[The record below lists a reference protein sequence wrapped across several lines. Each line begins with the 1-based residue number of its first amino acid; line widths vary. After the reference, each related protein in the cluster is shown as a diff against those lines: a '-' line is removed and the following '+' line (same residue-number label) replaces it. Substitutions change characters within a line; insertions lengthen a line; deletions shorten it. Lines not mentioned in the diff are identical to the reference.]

1 MKRRTKPSV
10 LFSLAAGALVL
21 GAAGV
26 PRAAVGHAGATWT
39 GTITMYAH
47 DYTPNSTVENKDNLK
62 AFRQVADAYQKSHPG
77 VIINFVD
84 QTYTDPYQTY
94 RVKAAAGEMFDIW
107 WGQWAALNSTLP
119 RGIAVDLTPYYK
131 QKNPYIL
138 GNTAWQNAMNA
149 TVVNETQAPNGAH
162 YNINGDFVGTAFF
175 YNKDLFKKAGIS
187 GTPSTWQQLLADCAK
202 LKKAGITPVTGVPL
216 HGWFVRHWLS
226 DFYAQDFSKIVGYG
240 GKGSSGMSA
249 LDEAVAIKKGV
260 LSAKDPRFLA
270 WWPIFKGLAG
280 YWDKQYL
287 TQDTSTSDDP
297 TRQEFISGQAGIYY
311 SGSWIPNY
319 LKNAKVSFTWGTFPW
334 PTLNKAVSPYAHGIN
349 TAGYVGG
356 PNADYQYAI
365 STPKADKSMAQP
377 GKTEAVL
384 DWLRYIGTP
393 TVLQQVVN
401 EKGTYVPTWPGT
413 KPKGGGNGTF
423 AAEANQTL
431 HVITIGNAS
440 AQEDPA
446 IQKAFSLYLGGDL
459 SIQQAKTQVQ
469 AALDAAA
476 NDFAKTNGVDLSK
489 Y

>member
-1 MKRRTKPSV
+1 MKRHKKPGI
-10 LFSLAAGALVL
+10 LFSVAAGALVL

-26 PRAAVGHAGATWT
+26 PRAAVGHAAAKWT

-62 AFRQVADAYQKSHPG
+62 AFRQVADAYQKAHPG
-77 VIINFVD
+77 VTITFVD

-131 QKNPYIL
+131 QKNPYIS

-175 YNKDLFKKAGIS
+175 YNRDLFKKAGIS
-187 GTPSTWQQLLADCAK
+187 GTPSTFQQLLDDCAK
-202 LKKAGITPVTGVPL
+202 LKKAGIQPVTGVPL

-226 DFYAQDFSKIVGYG
+226 DFYAKDYSTLADYDKQPG
-240 GKGSSGMSA
+240 GMSA
-249 LDEAVAIKKGV
+249 LDEAVAIKKGL
-260 LSAKDPRFLA
+260 LSTKDPRFLA
-270 WWPIFKGLAG
+270 WWPKFKELAG

-287 TQDTSTSDDP
+287 TQDTGTSDEP
-297 TRQEFISGQAGIYY
+297 TRQEFISGGAAIYY

-319 LKNAKVSFTWGTFPW
+319 LKNAKVTFNWGAFPW
-334 PTLNKAVSPYAHGIN
+334 PTLNKEVSSYANGVN
-349 TAGYVGG
+349 TAGFVGG
-356 PNADYQYAI
+356 PNADFQYAI
-365 STPKADKSMAQP
+365 STPKADKSMATS
-377 GKTEAVL
+377 GKTDAVL

-393 TVLQQVVN
+393 SVIEKVVN

-413 KPKGGGNGTF
+413 KPKGGGNSTF

-431 HVITIGNAS
+431 HVVSVGNAS

-459 SIQQAKTQVQ
+459 SVQQAKTQVQ
-469 AALDAAA
+469 SALDAAA
-476 NDFAKTNGVDLSK
+476 ADFAKTNGINLGK